1 MLRQKHVSSVADLGE
16 GSPPPLFRVKK
27 IAEGR
32 KAGRASNLPPPS
44 PLAQGLDPPLI
55 FPGFL
60 WTKAKRKLILGLV
73 KAILRVFI
81 FSRLFVYFSLS
92 FFCSFVGLSTAFVP
106 FR

>member
-1 MLRQKHVSSVADLGE
+1 VADLGE
-16 GSPPPLFRVKK
+16 APGGEQE
-27 IAEGR
+27 ITEGR
-32 KAGRASNLPPPS
+32 KAGRASKTNSSPLPLPS
-44 PLAQGLDPPLI
+44 PPLAQGLDPPLI